1 MTQPKK
7 PPRRSA
13 PAAKRKNWPSAGE
26 FVSRGEDV
34 RFRDATAYGG
44 DPNPPR
50 TQGFAEGAATAR
62 PLDLADI
69 VQREIGKASSG
80 DRAEFA
86 ILDDLLAHGFS
97 REELFNLVVPRRT
110 FARRKQANDKLS
122 PEESDRAVRLARL
135 TAMAERIFGDE
146 EKAHRWMRK
155 PSPMLE
161 GATPLSLLR
170 SESSAQ
176 LVEQALHRI
185 DYGMFA

>member
-1 MTQPKK
+1 MAKK
-7 PPRRSA
+7 LMRGKA
-13 PAAKRKNWPSAGE
+13 GLTKREGRPSAAT
-26 FVSRGEDV
+26 FALRGDDKRVRESGIYRAED
-34 RFRDATAYGG
+34 
-44 DPNPPR
+44 PQPR
-50 TQGFAEGAATAR
+50 QRRRGFDEDTH
-62 PLDLADI
+62 PVDLADI

-97 REELFNLVVPRRT
+97 RDELFDLVVPRRT